1 MTNDNILEV
10 KDLQVSFNTN
20 NTEVQAVR
28 GVHFELKEKE
38 TLAIVGESGSGKS
51 VTAQSILKLISEP
64 PGKIK
69 SGSIIYKGEDLI
81 SKSDRYMSNIRGKEI
96 SMIFQ
101 DPMSSLNPTLKVGRQ
116 IAETI
121 MKHEKVKKEIAYKRA
136 KELLSLVGIPN
147 PEQRINQYP
156 HEFSGGM
163 RQRIMIAIALSCNP
177 KVLIADE
184 PTTALDVTIQAQIME
199 LLNDLQQ
206 KLNMSTIIITHDLG
220 VVANMAHRVV
230 VMYGGKVV
238 ETGTVDEVFYRPKHP
253 YTWGLLSSIP
263 ELDSKGKRLI
273 AIEGSPPNLANP
285 PKGCPFAPRCP
296 HAMKICVE
304 KMPDTITTSD
314 TQKTSC
320 WILDERSPKVNVPK
334 MARIEG

>member
-1 MTNDNILEV
+1 MKNEYILEV
-10 KDLQVSFNTN
+10 KNLTVSFKSNH
-20 NTEVQAVR
+20 TEVQAVR
-28 GVHFELKEKE
+28 GVEFQLKEQE

-51 VTAQSILKLISEP
+51 VTAQSILRLIAEP
-64 PGKIK
+64 PGHTKQ
-69 SGSIIYKGEDLI
+69 GSILYKGEDLLT
-81 SKSDRYMSNIRGKEI
+81 KSERYMSSIRGKEI

-121 MKHEKVKKEIAYKRA
+121 LKHERIDKKNAYERA
-136 KELLSLVGIPN
+136 KQLLRLVGIPN
-147 PEQRINQYP
+147 PEKRIHQYP

-163 RQRIMIAIALSCNP
+163 RQRVMIAIALSCNP

-184 PTTALDVTIQAQIME
+184 PTTALDVTIQAQIIE
-199 LLNDLQQ
+199 LLKELQE
-206 KLNMSTIIITHDLG
+206 KLKMSTIIITHDLG

-230 VMYGGKVV
+230 VMYGGKVA
-238 ETGTVDEVFYRPKHP
+238 ETGTVDEIFYQPKHP

-263 ELDSKGKRLI
+263 QLDRNDEKLM
-273 AIEGSPPNLANP
+273 AIDGSPPNLANP

-296 HAMKICVE
+296 YVMRVCIDDAPKLIN
-304 KMPDTITTSD
+304 TT
-314 TQKTSC
+314 KTLQTAC
-320 WILDERSPKVNVPK
+320 WLLDKRSPTVAIPE